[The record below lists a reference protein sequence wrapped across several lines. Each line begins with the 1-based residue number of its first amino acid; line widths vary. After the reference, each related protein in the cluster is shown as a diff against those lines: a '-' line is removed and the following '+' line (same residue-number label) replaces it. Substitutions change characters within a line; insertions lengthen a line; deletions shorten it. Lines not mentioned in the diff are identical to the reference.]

1 MQQQEFNAPV
11 EQFAA
16 NDIHNHH
23 THHWGESQP
32 PDDPDMSLQCPQCQ
46 RLTWRYS
53 RHCIHCQL
61 DLADWRAR
69 HMRARLK
76 RKLVRFVKT
85 SRTLAWL
92 RAG

>member
-1 MQQQEFNAPV
+1 MPKHEFNAPV

-23 THHWGESQP
+23 THHWAETQP
-32 PDDPDMSLQCPQCQ
+32 PDEPAMSLQCPQCQ

-61 DLADWRAR
+61 DLREWRAR
-69 HMRARLK
+69 HQRDRLMSKLMRFFKAIRA
-76 RKLVRFVKT
+76 LV
-85 SRTLAWL
+85 WL